1 MIRMARRL
9 RIALLTNSVAIGG
22 MEKHVVLL
30 AKHLDRE
37 EFEVLAIAPDW
48 APTSAF
54 TADLREAADRVE
66 LVTPDRRYG
75 ARRQVFE
82 AGRLTKL
89 LRDQRIDVVH
99 LHSTTY
105 TGQGMA
111 SLCAR
116 LGGVHRT
123 YITEHLAPDAPL
135 GLIRGFRRNRFSRSV
150 DGVVC
155 VSERNRA
162 SRAAYIFT
170 PPERTIVVAN
180 GVDTDEFPTYPPE
193 SLDDLRHSLAL
204 PEGAP
209 IVGTVVRF
217 ESEKGLDDLLAAFAI
232 VVRAFPAAHLLM
244 VGDGTLKETL
254 HVQAEQLGIA
264 TSVRFCGFQSDPRPY
279 LALMDA
285 FVLPVPVG
293 SMSIGLL
300 EAMAMR
306 RAVVITFGG
315 AGEAVLHGESGF
327 NAEPRNPVSIAACVT
342 DILADPDR
350 RDALGAAAR
359 TRVEKHF
366 SAEQVARTLGHL
378 YNYGLPYSLMA
389 DPDG

>member
-1 MIRMARRL
+1 MARRL
-9 RIALLTNSVAIGG
+9 RVALITNSVAIGG

-30 AKHLDRE
+30 AKHLDRK
-37 EFEVLAIAPDW
+37 EFDVLAIAPDC
-48 APTSAF
+48 ADTEAF
-54 TADLREAADRVE
+54 TADLRQAADRVE
-66 LVTPDRRYG
+66 VVTPDRRYG
-75 ARRQVFE
+75 ARRQVLE
-82 AGRLTKL
+82 AARLSKI
-89 LRDQRIDVVH
+89 LRDQHIDVVH

-116 LGGVHRT
+116 LGGVDRT

-135 GLIRGFRRNRFSRSV
+135 SLIKRLRRNRFSRSV
-150 DGVVC
+150 AGVVC
-155 VSERNRA
+155 VSERNLA
-162 SRAAYIFT
+162 SRAAHIYT
-170 PPERTIVVAN
+170 PPDKTIVVEN
-180 GVDTDEFPTYPPE
+180 GVDTNEFPTYSPE
-193 SLDDLRHSLAL
+193 SLNDLRRSLAL

-217 ESEKGLDDLLAAFAI
+217 EAEKGLDDLIAAFAI
-232 VVRAFPAAHLLM
+232 VLRSFPTAHLLM
-244 VGDGTLKETL
+244 VGDGALREALKT
-254 HVQAEQLGIA
+254 QAVELGID

-315 AGEAVLHGESGF
+315 AGEAVVHGESGF
-327 NAEPRNPVSIAACVT
+327 NAEPRNPASIAACVS
-342 DILADPDR
+342 DILSDPAR
-350 RDALGAAAR
+350 GVAMGAAAR
-359 TRVEKHF
+359 TRVVQHF
-366 SAEQVARTLGHL
+366 SAQQVARTLGRL
-378 YNYGLPYSLMA
+378 YRDDRS
-389 DPDG
+389 